1 MVIKILNAT
10 SDFYNG
16 VRKQIWNFWNFNN
29 WYLLL
34 QLKLANITSIYKKQD
49 PTLDHVNLILW
60 FFSHGICIYCFEKLQ
75 HVSFFL
81 WHQQNANITFLKV
94 LSIEAV
100 VMISGPSKG
109 YRFWRGKVQGI
120 SGISTR
126 WKSLRAVGGT
136 KWGLGQSLRRFAIFG
151 HNITPDGFK
160 LTELPVEKSNIGMI
174 SYYNFWFWYHQE
186 YLAINCTS

>member
-16 VRKQIWNFWNFNN
+16 VRKQIWSFWNFNN

-34 QLKLANITSIYKKQD
+34 QLKLANITPIYKKQD

-81 WHQQNANITFLKV
+81 WHQQNANRKFLKFYLLKLLLWFQGRRKV
-94 LSIEAV
+94 TDFGGAK
-100 VMISGPSKG
+100 SKG
-109 YRFWRGKVQGI
+109 HLWFPRDENH
-120 SGISTR
+120 
-126 WKSLRAVGGT
+126 
-136 KWGLGQSLRRFAIFG
+136 LGQ
-151 HNITPDGFK
+151 
-160 LTELPVEKSNIGMI
+160 
-174 SYYNFWFWYHQE
+174 
-186 YLAINCTS
+186 